1 MGKSAV
7 QWLPQQLVVAQQSG
21 SFFPRSDKLFTI
33 SFSLTRTP
41 TTDVLLNSK
50 ITQIHTH
57 MRASAHVLIA
67 RTHLFNS
74 LKKNTLKTRTRYGTI
89 ASHKSNAFSKL
100 VKTTSDFP
108 SHPRVATY
116 RKIHNI

>member
-1 MGKSAV
+1 MGNRPFSGCHNNSWSHNKAV
-7 QWLPQQLVVAQQSG
+7 PFFRAVINYLP
-21 SFFPRSDKLFTI
+21 I

-57 MRASAHVLIA
+57 AREQAHTYLLIA

-108 SHPRVATY
+108 SRPPYCHVQENT
-116 RKIHNI
+116 